1 MLNKLDRYLIN
12 QFWIILGI
20 AILGFLSIFM
30 VVDLIENLDRFM
42 DNNVPSTVVFRY
54 YVYTLPYFIS
64 IGLPMAVLISTVF
77 SLGSMVKRNE
87 WTAMKASG
95 ISLYRIAFPLIIC
108 GVLLSGISFLLD
120 NKLVAYGNEK
130 RFEIDRDYVKRKS
143 RHKLKNTLKDIF
155 IQKNS
160 SNHISL
166 SKYFLQKTVGY
177 DLTMVDLDDLTINER
192 IDAKKISWD
201 LDSLKWSVSDY
212 SIRQFNE
219 HGLETNVKIGT
230 RDSLID
236 LGFMPVDIQQQA
248 RKPDELDYYRLT
260 ERITQLKD
268 NGVDTVKWEVTRYI
282 KISFAFTNLIVI
294 LCGIPLVV
302 FKERSSLSFGAGASV
317 FVIFGYYALIKFGQ
331 SLGFKGVIE
340 PMFSAW
346 LGNVTFIIAAMI
358 LFWRAKT

>member
-42 DNNVPSTVVFRY
+42 DNKVPSPIVIRY

-95 ISLYRIAFPLIIC
+95 ISLYRIALPLIIC

-166 SKYFLQKTVGY
+166 SKYYLQKTVGY
-177 DLTMVDLDDLTINER
+177 DLTMVDLGDLTINER

-236 LGFMPVDIQQQA
+236 LGFLPIDIQQQA

-340 PMFSAW
+340 PIFSAW
-346 LGNVTFIIAAMI
+346 LGNITFIIAAMV

>member
-1 MLNKLDRYLIN
+1 MLNKLDKYLIN

-177 DLTMVDLDDLTINER
+177 DLTMVNLDDLTINER

-219 HGLETNVKIGT
+219 HGLETSVKIGT